1 MLEQY
6 PVVTDVVV
14 RWGDMDK
21 LGHVNN
27 IIYLQYFEIVRIEY
41 LLRLGMPAP
50 GPEWQENGAIIKSV
64 SCRFLAP
71 VTFPDTLSVGA
82 RITHLGDDRA
92 IMDHIAVSQKS
103 GEVAATGDAVIV
115 GYDYVHLRKNAF
127 TPEIRQAILALEGR
141 EIPTPTRRRAP
152 EGETA
157 RPAGGGPSSPRT

>member
-1 MLEQY
+1 MLSDY

-41 LLRLGMPAP
+41 LMRLGMPAP
-50 GPEWQENGAIIKSV
+50 GPEWREHGGIIKSV

-71 VTFPDTLSVGA
+71 VTYPDTLSVGA

-92 IMDHIAVSQKS
+92 IMDHVAVSRQT
-103 GEVAATGDAVIV
+103 GQVAATGDAVIV
-115 GYDYVHLRKNAF
+115 GYDYVNLRKNAF
-127 TPEIRQAILALEGR
+127 TPETRAAILALEGR
-141 EIPTPTRRRAP
+141 ELPPPPRRS
-152 EGETA
+152 A
-157 RPAGGGPSSPRT
+157 RD